1 MSTAFYKNSIQNFL
15 AQAEDEIFGIIA
27 YGDRYDTVATQKD
40 AWIEQIRLL
49 KRALAHSPCGSILFE
64 YTLPRVGGR
73 IDNILLINNTVF
85 VLEFKVGA
93 ISYSSDAIRQVR
105 TYAFDLENYHQESRG
120 YKIVPVLIAT
130 GVPDGYHKPN
140 APEDVILTN
149 GDDLRDIIIRNTDAS
164 CKSLDVDVWANS
176 RYAPTP
182 TIIEA
187 ARSLYIN
194 HSVDNIAQN
203 TAAENLT
210 KTSNAVQQIIEKSKK
225 NQQKSIC
232 FITGVPGAGKTLA
245 GLNIAVENQKV
256 TGQSGAC
263 LLTGNQPLV
272 SVLREALA
280 ADDHHQHGTPLAKAR
295 ENTKAFIQIV
305 HGFRDAS
312 LNNMQNPPF
321 ENVVIFDEAQR
332 AWNQPMLS
340 NFMQRKKEAVLSR
353 LTNEQ
358 RAHFLSMSEPELLIE
373 YMNRRQD
380 WAVIVCLVGG
390 GQDINTGEAGIQ
402 EWFTSLRRSFPDWNV
417 YVSDEIIDKDY
428 LGSQSFNE
436 LTDGL
441 KCEAVK
447 ELHLLVSVRA
457 HRTQDVTGFVDA
469 LLDGNVASAAEK
481 YKRLSSIYP
490 IYITRDL
497 CRAKQWVR
505 EQTAGKTLRHG
516 LIASSKGTRLRA
528 DGIWVE
534 SKCKP
539 EKWFLGDRNDIKSSY
554 FMEEVATEFD
564 IQGLEIDYA
573 VVAWDADYR
582 YEDGG
587 FQYYK
592 TRGSHWVSIRNA
604 DERRYLKNAYRVLLT
619 RSREGFVIFVPRGDD
634 TDATRQQSF
643 YDKLWNYLTDIG
655 IEELA

>member
-1 MSTAFYKNSIQNFL
+1 MSDAFYKNSIQNFL
-15 AQAEDEIFGIIA
+15 KQTEDEIFGTIA

-49 KRALAHSPCGSILFE
+49 RRALAHAPCGSILFE

-85 VLEFKVGA
+85 VLEFKIGA
-93 ISYSSDAIRQVR
+93 TSYPSDAIRQVR
-105 TYAFDLENYHQESRG
+105 TYAFDLENYHEESRQR
-120 YKIVPVLIAT
+120 KIVPVLIAT
-130 GVPDGYHKPN
+130 NVPCDYRKQN
-140 APEDVILTN
+140 EPEDVILTN
-149 GDDLRDIIIRNTDAS
+149 GDDLGAIIIRNTDTS
-164 CKSLDVDVWANS
+164 CKSLDVDAWAGS

-194 HSVDNIAQN
+194 HCVDNIAQN

-210 KTSNAVQQIIEKSKK
+210 KTSDAVQKIIEKSKQD
-225 NQQKSIC
+225 QQKSIC

-245 GLNIAVENQKV
+245 GLNIAIENQKA

-280 ADDHHQHGTPLAKAR
+280 KDDHQQHGTPLAKAR
-295 ENTKAFIQIV
+295 ESTKSFIQII

-312 LNNMQNPPF
+312 LNNMQNPPV

-332 AWNQPMLS
+332 VWNQSMLS
-340 NFMQRKKEAVLSR
+340 DFMQKKKGPVLNR
-353 LTNEQ
+353 LTDGQ
-358 RAHFLSMSEPELLIE
+358 RTYFLSMSEPELLID
-373 YMNRRQD
+373 YMNRHQD

-402 EWFTSLRRSFPDWNV
+402 EWFASLKRSFPDWHV
-417 YVSDEIIDKDY
+417 YVSDEINVSEY
-428 LGSQSFNE
+428 LGNQSFQD

-441 KCEAVK
+441 KCETVK
-447 ELHLLVSVRA
+447 ELHLSVSVRA
-457 HRTQDVTGFVDA
+457 HRTQDVAGFVDA
-469 LLDGNVASAAEK
+469 VLDGDTATAADK
-481 YKRLSSIYP
+481 YNKLSGIYP
-490 IYITRDL
+490 IYITRNL
-497 CRAKQWVR
+497 NTAKQWVR
-505 EQTAGKTLRHG
+505 NQTEGKNLRHG
-516 LIASSKGTRLRA
+516 LIASSNGRRLRA

-539 EKWFLGDRNDIKSSY
+539 EKWFLGDRKDIKSSY
-554 FMEEVATEFD
+554 FMEEVASEFD

-573 VVAWDADYR
+573 VIAWDADYR
-582 YEDGG
+582 YENGQ
-587 FQYYK
+587 FQCYK
-592 TRGSHWVSIRNA
+592 PSGSRWLYINKE
-604 DERRYLKNAYRVLLT
+604 DKRRYLKNAYRVLLT
-619 RSREGFVIFVPRGDD
+619 RAREGFVIFVPQGDD
-634 TDATRQQSF
+634 SDSTRRCKF
-643 YDKLWNYLTDIG
+643 YDELFEYLKSIG
-655 IEELA
+655 IEELF

>member
-1 MSTAFYKNSIQNFL
+1 MSEAFYKDSIQNFL
-15 AQAEDEIFGIIA
+15 VQTEDEIFGIIA
-27 YGDRYDTVATQKD
+27 YGDRYDTMATQKD

-93 ISYSSDAIRQVR
+93 ALYSSEAMRQVR
-105 TYAFDLENYHQESRG
+105 TYAFDLENYHEESRG
-120 YKIVPVLIAT
+120 CKIVPVLIAT
-130 GVPDGYHKPN
+130 NVPDDYRKPG

-149 GDDLRDIIIRNTDAS
+149 GEDLRNIIIRNTDTS
-164 CKSLDVDVWANS
+164 CKSLDVDAWTNS

-194 HSVDNIAQN
+194 HSVDNIARN

-210 KTSNAVQQIIEKSKK
+210 KTSDAVQQIIEQSKQ

-245 GLNIAVENQKV
+245 GLNIAIENQK
-256 TGQSGAC
+256 TTSQSGAC

-280 ADDHHQHGTPLAKAR
+280 IDDHKQHGTPLAKAR
-295 ENTKAFIQIV
+295 ESTKSFIQII

-312 LNNMQNPPF
+312 LNNTQNSPV

-340 NFMQRKKEAVLSR
+340 NFMQKKKGAVLSR

-358 RAHFLSMSEPELLIE
+358 CAHFLSMSEPELLID
-373 YMNRRQD
+373 YMNRHQD

-402 EWFTSLRRSFPDWNV
+402 EWFASLRRSFPNWNV
-417 YVSDEIIDKDY
+417 YVSGDMTTKDY
-428 LGSQSFNE
+428 LGNQSFKE

-441 KCEAVK
+441 KCETVK
-447 ELHLLVSVRA
+447 ELHLSVSVRA
-457 HRTQDVTGFVDA
+457 HRTQDVAGFVDA
-469 LLDGNVASAAEK
+469 LLDGDAAMAAEK
-481 YKRLSSIYP
+481 YKCLASIYP

-497 CRAKQWVR
+497 GRAKQWTR

-516 LIASSKGTRLRA
+516 LVASSKGTRLRA
-528 DGIWVE
+528 DGVWVE
-534 SKCKP
+534 IKCKP
-539 EKWFLGDRNDIKSSY
+539 EKWFLGDRADIKSSY
-554 FMEEVATEFD
+554 FMEEVASEFD

-582 YEDGG
+582 YEDSR

-592 TRGSHWVSIRNA
+592 TRGAHWVSIRNE

-619 RSREGFVIFVPRGDD
+619 RSREGFVIFVPSGDD
-634 TDATRQQSF
+634 EDATRQRSF

-655 IEELA
+655 IEELE